1 MWIHFYGYLVG
12 SSMVVLG
19 FDELGLTGL
28 IRKAEIFPLSHTFI
42 PAELAASIGAVIADV
57 ATVVWLVN
65 LLLTLVRG
73 RTANI
78 ESLTDSYT
86 LITMHTAS
94 NLPNHVF
101 KWNNHNIK

>member
-1 MWIHFYGYLVG
+1 VIRLVFYLFTHVYFYKLFFVNI
-12 SSMVVLG
+12 V
-19 FDELGLTGL
+19 
-28 IRKAEIFPLSHTFI
+28 IFPLSHTFI
-42 PAELAASIGAVIADV
+42 PAELVASIGAVIADV